1 MEYGD
6 TANPRELLDIVQQYV
21 NTEKQLVTNDMELA
35 AGIHILGRKLEE
47 AELSLKAAEQQLLR
61 SRQRYN
67 NTVAEVKDY
76 AIVMLDIE
84 GNILNWNKGA
94 EVIKGYTASEI
105 LGRNIRLFYT
115 KKDREEYLPE
125 KLISIAFKEGRAKH
139 RGWNVRKDG
148 TTFWGTVTITA
159 IRNDDGDIS
168 GFIKITHDLTEKKL
182 AEENKR
188 LYIEQLELRNIELE
202 QFTYIASHDL
212 QEPLRSITSL
222 VEILTEEYTGQL
234 DENAGKY
241 LRFITQ
247 SSNRMSQLII
257 ALLDHSRIGR
267 ERVPEKVDCNELI
280 EAVKADLRKA
290 IEESNARVTVKDLPV
305 LNAYPVELKL
315 LFQNLLSNAIKFKK
329 ADQSPR
335 IHIAACKIDSG
346 WLFSCCD
353 NGIGMEDRY
362 KEKIFEIFQRL
373 HSKQLYE
380 GTGIGLA
387 HCKKIVTLHNGKIWV
402 ESAPGKGSQFYFT
415 ISA

>member
-1 MEYGD
+1 MEYGETGD
-6 TANPRELLDIVQQYV
+6 RKALLEIVQQYV
-21 NTEKQLVTNDMELA
+21 NTEEAATNEIQLA
-35 AGIHILGRKLEE
+35 AGIHILSKKLQE
-47 AELSLKAAEQQLLR
+47 AELSLKAAEEELLK

-67 NTVAEVKDY
+67 NMLAEVKDY
-76 AIVMLDIE
+76 AILMLDID

-94 EVIKGYTASEI
+94 EIIKGYSSTEI
-105 LGRNIRLFYT
+105 LGKNFRLFYT
-115 KKDREEYLPE
+115 EKDREEDLPE
-125 KLISIAFKEGRAKH
+125 KLISTAIREGRVEHK
-139 RGWNVRKDG
+139 GWRVRKDG

-159 IRNDDGDIS
+159 THNDEGIVN

-182 AEENKR
+182 AEENRR
-188 LYIEQLELRNIELE
+188 LYIEQLESRNAELE

-212 QEPLRSITSL
+212 QEPLRSINSL
-222 VEILTEEYTGQL
+222 VDLLAEQYSGQL
-234 DENAGKY
+234 DENANTYIK
-241 LRFITQ
+241 FILQ
-247 SSNRMSQLII
+247 SSNRMSQLITG
-257 ALLDHSRIGR
+257 LLDYSRIGK
-267 ERVPEKVDCNELI
+267 ERVPEMVDCHELM

-305 LNAYPVELKL
+305 LNAYPMELKL

-335 IHIAACKIDSG
+335 IHIAACRIDNG
-346 WLFSCCD
+346 WLFSFCD
-353 NGIGMEDRY
+353 NGIGMEDRF

-373 HSKQLYE
+373 HSKHVYE